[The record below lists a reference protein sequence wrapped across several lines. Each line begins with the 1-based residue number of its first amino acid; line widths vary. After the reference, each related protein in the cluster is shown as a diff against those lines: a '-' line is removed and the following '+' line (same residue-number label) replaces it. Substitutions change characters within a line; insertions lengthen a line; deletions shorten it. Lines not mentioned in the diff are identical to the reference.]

1 MLFSLGGG
9 GGPRQLV
16 LPGPKAVCS
25 TSTCCRI
32 AGCTCLGIS
41 SGLPDNSSDPSGP
54 RSIRSAT
61 SSPYCST
68 YFFLALQ
75 LLHLLSLVLNIQACL
90 PKHRQEPPGHQTS
103 CLPVSGGDFQ
113 LHYLQGFSD
122 ILTWRPG
129 IAKYAAT
136 ACHRMPQRGGRP
148 HTHRPPHRPRG
159 HCPECE
165 EFSARPV
172 CQRRAD
178 CGEKIL
184 AVRRPIAEGAK
195 DETASFHR
203 GEDTGSLT

>member
-1 MLFSLGGG
+1 MVVCCLAWGGG

-75 LLHLLSLVLNIQACL
+75 LLHLLGLVLNIQACL

-122 ILTWRPG
+122 ILTWRPNMRPRH
-129 IAKYAAT
+129 AT
-136 ACHRMPQRGGRP
+136 GCHSEVED
-148 HTHRPPHRPRG
+148 HTHIVH
-159 HCPECE
+159 HIVHADTAQ
-165 EFSARPV
+165 SARSSQLDLCV
-172 CQRRAD
+172 SA
-178 CGEKIL
+178 E
-184 AVRRPIAEGAK
+184 PIAERR
-195 DETASFHR
+195 FWQ
-203 GEDTGSLT
+203 

>member
-1 MLFSLGGG
+1 MLFSLGGGGG

-41 SGLPDNSSDPSGP
+41 SGLPDNSSDASGP
-54 RSIRSAT
+54 RSITFRDLQ
-61 SSPYCST
+61 PLLQYL
-68 YFFLALQ
+68 FLLGIAVAAPAGPGPE
-75 LLHLLSLVLNIQACL
+75 HPGL
-90 PKHRQEPPGHQTS
+90 PAEAPPGTS
-103 CLPVSGGDFQ
+103 RPPNQLPAGERWGLSAP
-113 LHYLQGFSD
+113 LS
-122 ILTWRPG
+122 PG
-129 IAKYAAT
+129 LFRHPHVASRYSQI
-136 ACHRMPQRGGRP
+136 CGHRMPQRGGRP

-203 GEDTGSLT
+203 GDDTGSLT